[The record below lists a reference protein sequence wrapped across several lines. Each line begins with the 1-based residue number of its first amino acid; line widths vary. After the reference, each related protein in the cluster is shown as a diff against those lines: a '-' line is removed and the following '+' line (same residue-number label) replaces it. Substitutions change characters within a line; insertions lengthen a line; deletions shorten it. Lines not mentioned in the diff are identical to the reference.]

1 MKIWLDA
8 HLPPAICGW
17 ISETFDVQAVPAR
30 DVGMRD
36 AEDPVFFEAAR
47 TAGVDAV
54 MTKDR
59 DFVDLLER
67 LGPPP
72 KLIWVTVG
80 NTSNRNLKRI
90 LTATLRDAIDLLS
103 RGESLV
109 EISEQSP

>member
-1 MKIWLDA
+1 
-8 HLPPAICGW
+8 
-17 ISETFDVQAVPAR
+17 
-30 DVGMRD
+30 MRD
-36 AEDPVFFEAAR
+36 ADDPVIFEAAR

-59 DFVDLLER
+59 DFVDLIER

-72 KLIWVTVG
+72 KLIWITVG

>member
-1 MKIWLDA
+1 
-8 HLPPAICGW
+8 
-17 ISETFDVQAVPAR
+17 
-30 DVGMRD
+30 
-36 AEDPVFFEAAR
+36 
-47 TAGVDAV
+47 

-72 KLIWVTVG
+72 KLIWVTLG

-90 LTATLRDAIDLLS
+90 LTATLHDAIDLLS